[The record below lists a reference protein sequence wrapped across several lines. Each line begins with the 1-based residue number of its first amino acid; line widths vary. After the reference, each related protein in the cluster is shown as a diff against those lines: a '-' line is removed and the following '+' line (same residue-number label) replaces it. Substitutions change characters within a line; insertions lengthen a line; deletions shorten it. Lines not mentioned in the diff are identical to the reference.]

1 MVREVYLSADRLV
14 GSAPGGIMARLIL
27 SFLGP
32 FQAALDGRPVVG
44 FESSKVRA
52 LLAFLAVESSRPHA
66 RETVAGLLWPDHH
79 NHAALDSL
87 RSGLA
92 NLRRVIGDRTAD
104 RPFLLIDRDTI
115 RFNPAA
121 DYRLDVAELEAGPGR
136 PVEYLERLLDSG
148 GGDFLEGFALPD
160 SAPFEEWLLSRRE
173 RCRRKTLDGLGRLA
187 QHYADRADFERAID
201 YVRRQLELEA
211 WDEVS
216 HRRLMR
222 LLALSDRR
230 GQALAQYEACCRV
243 LREELGVEPG
253 HLTTE
258 LYARIRDE
266 TL

>member
-1 MVREVYLSADRLV
+1 
-14 GSAPGGIMARLIL
+14 MARLIL

-32 FQAALDGRPVVG
+32 FQAVLDGRPAAD
-44 FESSKVRA
+44 FESNKVRA
-52 LLAFLAVESSRPHA
+52 LLAFLAVEAARPHA
-66 RETVAGLLWPDHH
+66 RQTVAALLWPDHH

-87 RSGLA
+87 RSALA

-104 RPFLLIDRDTI
+104 PPFLLITRDVI

-121 DYRLDVAELEAGPGR
+121 DYWLDVAELETGAGR
-136 PVEYLERLLDSG
+136 PVEHVERMLDGEG
-148 GGDFLEGFALPD
+148 GEFLEGFMLPD
-160 SAPFEEWLLSRRE
+160 SVPFEEWLLSRRE
-173 RCRRKTLDGLGRLA
+173 RFRRKTLDGLGRLA
-187 QHYADRADFERAID
+187 QHYEGRADFERAID
-201 YVRRQLELEA
+201 YTRRQLELEA
-211 WDEVS
+211 WDEAA

-243 LREELGVEPG
+243 LREELGVEPA
-253 HLTTE
+253 HETIA